1 MLVYVRRPDVTKDTT
16 STGPVARTPPCHV
29 MTAVDELN
37 DRYHRKCEEYNT
49 RLSEKPVILNELL
62 TCFTDK
68 RLSWNVSPR
77 SGNKSWIF
85 TVHGKRHLLQ
95 RSGTPSAS
103 PPLPDR
109 ASGCRSEQ
117 AEFGEM
123 ARSQPNLSSAT
134 HRRGCR
140 SSGRD
145 IYLRY
150 PL

>member
-1 MLVYVRRPDVTKDTT
+1 MLVYVRRPDATKDTT
-16 STGPVARTPPCHV
+16 STGLVARTPPRHV
-29 MTAVDELN
+29 MTTVDELN

-49 RLSEKPVILNELL
+49 RLSGEPVILSEVL
-62 TCFTDK
+62 THSTDK
-68 RLSWNVSPR
+68 RLSWSVSPR

-95 RSGTPSAS
+95 RSGTPSAL

-117 AEFGEM
+117 TKFGEM
-123 ARSQPNLSSAT
+123 ARSQPKLSSAT

-140 SSGRD
+140 GSGRNTH
-145 IYLRY
+145 LRY